1 MLEFMVVVQT
11 CSSNRDDM
19 HPEVL
24 SKSRGLGDCVVK
36 LKKVGIYAKKSHPEV
51 EQIAMFAAQ
60 RFAAA
65 GIDVLIEDGLAEQIG
80 QVSGCSGEDI
90 PSLVDLILVLGGDGT
105 LISVARQVGDRQVPI
120 VGVNLGQLGFLTEI
134 TREELPDM
142 LDRLIAGDYK
152 ISERMMVDALIHR
165 DDKIIGEYT
174 VLNDAVINKGALAR
188 IIDLETYVDGRHLS
202 TYKADGLI
210 ISTPTG
216 STGYSLAAGGPI
228 IYPEINSLLITP
240 ICPHMLTNR
249 PIIIWSRSIIEIEV
263 KFQDDVVFFT
273 ADGQVGHKLLPGDRV
288 EVRRSATRARLVIS
302 PYREYFQI
310 LRTKLS
316 WGER

>member
-1 MLEFMVVVQT
+1 M
-11 CSSNRDDM
+11 
-19 HPEVL
+19 
-24 SKSRGLGDCVVK
+24 
-36 LKKVGIYAKKSHPEV
+36 LKKIGIYAKKSHPEV
-51 EQIAMFAAQ
+51 EQIAMFIAQ
-60 RFAAA
+60 RLTAA

-80 QVSGCSGEDI
+80 QVNGYAGEDI
-90 PSLVDLILVLGGDGT
+90 PSQADMIMVLGGDGT
-105 LISVARQVGDRQVPI
+105 LISVARQIGDRQVPI

-134 TREELPDM
+134 TREELPEM

-152 ISERMMVDALIHR
+152 VSERMMIDAFIHR
-165 DDKIIGEYT
+165 GDKVIGKYT

-188 IIDLETYVDGRHLS
+188 IIDMETYVDGRHLS

-210 ISTPTG
+210 VSTPTG

-249 PIIIWSRSIIEIEV
+249 PIIVWSRSIIEIEV
-263 KFQDDVVFFT
+263 KFLDDVVFFT

-288 EVRRSATRARLVIS
+288 ELRRSEIRTRLVSS
-302 PYREYFQI
+302 PSREYFQI

>member
-1 MLEFMVVVQT
+1 M
-11 CSSNRDDM
+11 
-19 HPEVL
+19 
-24 SKSRGLGDCVVK
+24 
-36 LKKVGIYAKKSHPEV
+36 LKKIGIYAKKSHPEV
-51 EQIAMFAAQ
+51 EQITMFAAQ
-60 RFAAA
+60 RLASA

-80 QVSGCSGEDI
+80 QVNGFAGEDI
-90 PSLVDLILVLGGDGT
+90 PSQADMILVLGGDGT
-105 LISVARQVGDRQVPI
+105 LISVARQIGDRQVPI

-134 TREELPDM
+134 TREELPEM
-142 LDRLIAGDYK
+142 LDKLIAGDYK
-152 ISERMMVDALIHR
+152 VSERMMIDAFIHR
-165 DDKIIGEYT
+165 GDQIVGKYT

-188 IIDLETYVDGRHLS
+188 IIDMETYVDGRHLS

-249 PIIIWSRSIIEIEV
+249 PVVVWSRSIIEIEV
-263 KFQDDVVFFT
+263 KFQEDVVFFT

-288 EVRRSATRARLVIS
+288 EVRRSETRTRLVSS
-302 PYREYFQI
+302 PSREYFQI